1 MLQWSDKLHV
11 LFKLTR
17 KTPEQ
22 CHTIQPCLK
31 FDLKCT
37 FPECILV
44 GVYWPCSSWSM
55 MRNSTSTLVKMTTRN
70 NSEINICLTTPSMNG
85 YNEKMYNALRA
96 GCPTSSLTR
105 WRSFIMRSPAGVN
118 PKMKAYFAK
127 KKSFFTWQKSNLLTK
142 LVWCKEPRKFKVVI
156 WRGRSIRDFSNHVF
170 NIYKVDCIV
179 IWAELVDNPLI
190 YTQSRFID
198 IPKRMS
204 GKI

>member
-17 KTPEQ
+17 KTQEQ
-22 CHTIQPCLK
+22 CHTTQPCLK

-37 FPECILV
+37 FPECTLV

-127 KKSFFTWQKSNLLTK
+127 KSHSLLDKNQTCWQNWSDAKNQENSKSLFDEAVQFEISQIMFLTFTKS
-142 LVWCKEPRKFKVVI
+142 
-156 WRGRSIRDFSNHVF
+156 
-170 NIYKVDCIV
+170 IV
-179 IWAELVDNPLI
+179 LWFGQN
-190 YTQSRFID
+190 
-198 IPKRMS
+198 
-204 GKI
+204 

>member
-127 KKSFFTWQKSNLLTK
+127 KKVIFYLTK
-142 LVWCKEPRKFKVVI
+142 IK
-156 WRGRSIRDFSNHVF
+156 
-170 NIYKVDCIV
+170 
-179 IWAELVDNPLI
+179 LVDKTGLMQRTKKI
-190 YTQSRFID
+190 QSRYLTRPFNSRFL
-198 IPKRMS
+198 KS
-204 GKI
+204 CF